1 MEAASR
7 KRRGFFPSPDIAYRR
22 AGEHLREAP
31 ARAGRDAL
39 RQRIGGKEPALGD
52 LAIVVRR
59 AGPPG
64 VSAIERDVI
73 VLEERVGVKA
83 DEAER
88 LRLNAAS
95 SASSRSAAARA
106 VSPWSTPPPGR
117 CQPSA

>member
-88 LRLNAAS
+88 LRLNAAFLGQF
-95 SASSRSAAARA
+95 
-106 VSPWSTPPPGR
+106 SPWSTPPPGR